1 MIFGQRKKKALAN
14 KLYKTNC
21 HPTKGCGLLR
31 KVTFSQPSDFITQSK
46 DIENLAKVCNRF
58 NKSEK
63 FWLRRLLWNRFL
75 WNCYNQNSDPI
86 EKKSGIRWSD
96 LIKIVFEVPKTSLQ
110 LDNPAVIS
118 DLGQNIHAKL
128 VKRIHSGLCAVS
140 VIFLLRIIS
149 IIKIDQVCLDC
160 NIKQQMRCSTIQLD
174 PGIWEV
180 CWQNFLTCFV

>member
-1 MIFGQRKKKALAN
+1 M
-14 KLYKTNC
+14 
-21 HPTKGCGLLR
+21 
-31 KVTFSQPSDFITQSK
+31 
-46 DIENLAKVCNRF
+46 
-58 NKSEK
+58 
-63 FWLRRLLWNRFL
+63 
-75 WNCYNQNSDPI
+75 
-86 EKKSGIRWSD
+86 
-96 LIKIVFEVPKTSLQ
+96 IKIVFEVPKTSLQ

-174 PGIWEV
+174 PGI
-180 CWQNFLTCFV
+180 